1 MPPHPD
7 GTNRIR
13 KHAPEF
19 VRVTLAAALAIWAAQ
34 SLNARAETMP
44 TTHNAAGQIAPELK
58 QPAERLD
65 QTAAKTVL
73 PDSQL
78 LGQIIER
85 KKQFAKIDAL
95 VEQGQLTELPPPSE
109 SIIGDAGGIR
119 SDLAKHGIG
128 FNILNMTT
136 FANNYLDHD
145 RHNPQ
150 AYGGERPT
158 YSSNLLAGI
167 TYDLGQVG
175 LENGQ
180 LIFGVGSYYSSWDEV
195 NPSSKFSYS
204 RIAYYQSLW
213 DKTVEFKIGVLPN
226 DLEFIGPF
234 TGGTL
239 VGGTQGLQAVI
250 PFQVGLSHAPVSSA
264 AANVTLN
271 LGHFYNK
278 FGVQRSISPDGMRPE
293 IDRHLG
299 ELDLHV
305 DNAGALYI
313 DELGYKRASTPG
325 TPYAWLRAGYI
336 HNTSEYTQF
345 LSNERSHD
353 NYAGYVL
360 GDYQFH
366 QFDSA
371 IASRGLYAGF
381 TWMSAPEDRN
391 LFDLYYGFRVFAK
404 GPLDSRPFDM
414 VMLEYGYTSY
424 SDDANKKLDAF
435 DVSNADDSKSTTLAY
450 NMRVAAG
457 TYVRA
462 GLSYVENPAFSPDVK
477 DALNLQASFTLFF

>member
-1 MPPHPD
+1 MRPHQN

-19 VRVTLAAALAIWAAQ
+19 VRVTLAALLAIWAAH
-34 SLNARAETMP
+34 SMNARAETNP
-44 TTHNAAGQIAPELK
+44 TPQNVVGQVAPELK
-58 QPAERLD
+58 QPAKSLD
-65 QTAAKTVL
+65 QAATEKNL

-78 LGQIIER
+78 LGHIIER

-95 VEQGQLTELPPPSE
+95 VEHGQLTELPPPSE
-109 SIIGDAGGIR
+109 SILGDAGGLR
-119 SDLAKHGIG
+119 SDLADYGIG
-128 FNILNMTT
+128 FNMLNMTT

-145 RHNPQ
+145 RHKPQ

-158 YSSNLLAGI
+158 YSSNLLLGF

-175 LENGQ
+175 LDNGQ
-180 LIFGVGSYYSSWDEV
+180 FIFGVGSYYSSWDEV
-195 NPSSKFSYS
+195 NPSSKFSYT

-250 PFQVGLSHAPVSSA
+250 PFQVGLSHAPVSSP
-264 AANVTLN
+264 AANFTLN
-271 LGHFYNK
+271 YGNFYNK
-278 FGVQRSISPDGMRPE
+278 FGVQRSISPDGMGPE
-293 IDRHLG
+293 IDRHAG

-305 DNAGALYI
+305 DHAGALYI
-313 DELGYKRASTPG
+313 DELGYKRASAPG

-345 LSNERSHD
+345 LSNERSDD

-360 GDYQFH
+360 GDYQFY

-381 TWMSAPEDRN
+381 TWMTAPEDRN
-391 LFDLYYGFRVFAK
+391 LFDLYYGLRVFAK

-424 SDDANKKLDAF
+424 SDDANKKLDTLH
-435 DVSNADDSKSTTLAY
+435 VSNADDSKSTTLAY

-462 GLSYVENPAFSPDVK
+462 GLSYVEHPAFSPDVK